1 MASEDLGETLI
12 CGNALPRPRVPVA
25 IEDAVYGPITA
36 APAHR
41 LGKEEAGLIAIA
53 LLRAEQ
59 GLGGRWPA
67 AGGQGNALQEEIAL
81 ISLLERRHLA
91 AEQPISANSSST
103 VVVTVSMGAYEAAPP
118 RTWLTKIFP
127 PLMDIF
133 SVSLSST
140 NWPFTTSSS

>member
-91 AEQPISANSSST
+91 AEQPHLGKFILDGRGHGFH
-103 VVVTVSMGAYEAAPP
+103 GAYEAAPP
-118 RTWLTKIFP
+118 RTWLTKISP

-133 SVSLSST
+133 SVSLS
-140 NWPFTTSSS
+140 